1 MSVHT
6 QNPAALFQPAMYSQ
20 LAVAAGTRTVFV
32 AGQAPFDAS
41 GKLVGSGDLAA
52 QTEQVLRNIATALA
66 AAGASFQDVGRLTIY
81 LVGSKGPSTMEQLG
95 AGYAR
100 AIDAIGADVAP
111 RPVTMVVVA
120 GLAVPEQL
128 IEIEATAV
136 LA

>member
-1 MSVHT
+1 MSVQT
-6 QNPAALFQPAMYSQ
+6 FNPAALYQPAMYSQ
-20 LAVAAGTRTVFV
+20 VAIAAGTRTVFV

-41 GKLVGSGDLAA
+41 GQLIGSNDLAA
-52 QTEQVLRNIATALA
+52 QTEQVFRNIAAALA
-66 AAGASFQDVGRLTIY
+66 AAGASFHDVGRLVIY
-81 LVGSKGPSTMEQLG
+81 LVGQDASTLAQLG

-111 RPVTMVVVA
+111 RPVTMIGVA
-120 GLAVPEQL
+120 GLAVAGQL